1 MAKWQMQGLQE
12 YAEYLQKIGA
22 NTPEVIGAGVYAM
35 ADVVAD
41 SVRKSIEQ
49 LPAVEYAANIATY
62 RKDGSGYSR
71 LSIPEKEGLL
81 DGFGITPMQRDGDG
95 FYNVKLGFD
104 GYNKTKT
111 KKYPKG
117 QPNALIARITDSGS
131 SYRQKTPFIKDAV
144 NSAKK
149 EALEKG
155 KAAVDKKLQEVK

>member
-12 YAEYLQKIGA
+12 YVEHLQKIGA

-41 SVRKSIEQ
+41 SVRKNIEQ
-49 LPAVEYAANIATY
+49 LPTVKNEENIETY
-62 RKDGSGYSR
+62 HYKTGTSK
-71 LSIPEKEGLL
+71 LSEEEKEGLL

-104 GYNKTKT
+104 GYNKIKT

-131 SYRQKTPFIKDAV
+131 SYRQKTPFMKDAV
-144 NSAKK
+144 NGAKK

-155 KAAVDKKLQEVK
+155 KAAVDKKLQEIK